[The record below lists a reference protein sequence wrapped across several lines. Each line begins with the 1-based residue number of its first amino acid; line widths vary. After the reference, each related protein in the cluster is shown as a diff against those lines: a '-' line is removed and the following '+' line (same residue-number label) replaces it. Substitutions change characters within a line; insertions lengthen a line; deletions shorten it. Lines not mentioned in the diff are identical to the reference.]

1 MKSLMERRRAKNMK
15 LKAMFSK
22 VVAVLCIVTI
32 FISSFHVS
40 VFDSKASAETEKGYE
55 LVTLSDLTD
64 NYEPGNVTAK
74 TVFTKSSA
82 LTWAGTVF
90 EGEFEFYNT
99 SGNQANMLLL
109 GNTTN
114 SRGLKVY
121 LQNETTLRVRFQ
133 DKPGASAR
141 TKDVDITAENVQLEK
156 FTNQKLKLKIQ
167 FDFKNYSTDGTTADV
182 TAKITIND
190 KYTTTLEQTA
200 FQLVYMSRV
209 VWLAATNDAPLYHNS
224 QKIYDTVTLSDLT
237 DNYEPGNVTAKTVFT
252 KSSALTWAGTVFE
265 GEFEFYNTSG
275 NQANMLLLGNTTNSR
290 GLKVYLQNETT
301 LRVRFQ
307 DKPGAS
313 ARTKDVDITAENVQL
328 EKFTNQKLKLKIQ
341 FDFKNY
347 STDGTTADV
356 TAKITINDKYT
367 TTLEQTAFQLVY
379 MSRVVWLAATN
390 DAPLY
395 HNSQAQGGE
404 VTPPEEEEPEEIG
417 PVLNPN
423 DYELVAL
430 SDLTD
435 NYEEGNVTDNKT
447 KYIKGETK
455 TWVDTVFAGTFKFAH
470 TGTDQA
476 NMLVLGHTSKGGLRI
491 YVNKSGELQIR
502 LHDYNTPNSASR
514 VTDVKITAKQIGVEA
529 IENAE
534 LKLKL
539 YFDFENVNT
548 DANTADVVVR
558 VEINDKYVTAITQK
572 DYQLAYMNR
581 VAWLIGTKD
590 YPLYHNSINE
600 QTTGTEEV
608 PTLNPNFKELT
619 FASYEIKTGT
629 YKYANKKLSA
639 KGQAELDNLDG
650 VIFSDTVNFS
660 DEPGACICFGGVKTA
675 WQGLNILSTAKG
687 ELQIKAA
694 TGKPFEPLVFKS
706 EYAGVDLTGQDVEFT
721 MSFEYV
727 DADGDGQKND
737 VKLGVWFNGKA
748 YRNKW
753 YYLPN
758 FAEQLGSHLGIYI
771 PNEKTTLSI
780 KTYTEPFVFEE
791 FGFTKNWKHEL
802 RLKK

>member
-1 MKSLMERRRAKNMK
+1 MPGTLKSLMERRRAKNMK

-40 VFDSKASAETEKGYE
+40 VFDSKASTETEKGYE

-74 TVFTKSSA
+74 TVFTKNSA
-82 LTWAGTVF
+82 LTWAETVF

-404 VTPPEEEEPEEIG
+404 VTPPEEEEPEEEEEIDDT
-417 PVLNPN
+417 V
-423 DYELVAL
+423 LVASGTMVCKKTITETEASVAGEATSGSTTVTVEFSDGMLTTISSSKTVSGVETPEQHQAVASELTLETAPTFNFAATDENGELDL
-430 SDLTD
+430 SIDAVKA
-435 NYEEGNVTDNKT
+435 NYEDLDFVCE
-447 KYIKGETK
+447 
-455 TWVDTVFAGTFKFAH
+455 
-470 TGTDQA
+470 
-476 NMLVLGHTSKGGLRI
+476 VL
-491 YVNKSGELQIR
+491 
-502 LHDYNTPNSASR
+502 
-514 VTDVKITAKQIGVEA
+514 
-529 IENAE
+529 
-534 LKLKL
+534 
-539 YFDFENVNT
+539 
-548 DANTADVVVR
+548 
-558 VEINDKYVTAITQK
+558 
-572 DYQLAYMNR
+572 
-581 VAWLIGTKD
+581 
-590 YPLYHNSINE
+590 
-600 QTTGTEEV
+600 
-608 PTLNPNFKELT
+608 
-619 FASYEIKTGT
+619 
-629 YKYANKKLSA
+629 
-639 KGQAELDNLDG
+639 
-650 VIFSDTVNFS
+650 
-660 DEPGACICFGGVKTA
+660 
-675 WQGLNILSTAKG
+675 
-687 ELQIKAA
+687 
-694 TGKPFEPLVFKS
+694 
-706 EYAGVDLTGQDVEFT
+706 
-721 MSFEYV
+721 
-727 DADGDGQKND
+727 
-737 VKLGVWFNGKA
+737 
-748 YRNKW
+748 
-753 YYLPN
+753 
-758 FAEQLGSHLGIYI
+758 
-771 PNEKTTLSI
+771 
-780 KTYTEPFVFEE
+780 
-791 FGFTKNWKHEL
+791 
-802 RLKK
+802 

>member
-1 MKSLMERRRAKNMK
+1 
-15 LKAMFSK
+15 
-22 VVAVLCIVTI
+22 
-32 FISSFHVS
+32 
-40 VFDSKASAETEKGYE
+40 
-55 LVTLSDLTD
+55 
-64 NYEPGNVTAK
+64 
-74 TVFTKSSA
+74 
-82 LTWAGTVF
+82 
-90 EGEFEFYNT
+90 
-99 SGNQANMLLL
+99 
-109 GNTTN
+109 
-114 SRGLKVY
+114 
-121 LQNETTLRVRFQ
+121 
-133 DKPGASAR
+133 
-141 TKDVDITAENVQLEK
+141 
-156 FTNQKLKLKIQ
+156 
-167 FDFKNYSTDGTTADV
+167 
-182 TAKITIND
+182 
-190 KYTTTLEQTA
+190 
-200 FQLVYMSRV
+200 
-209 VWLAATNDAPLYHNS
+209 
-224 QKIYDTVTLSDLT
+224 
-237 DNYEPGNVTAKTVFT
+237 
-252 KSSALTWAGTVFE
+252 
-265 GEFEFYNTSG
+265 
-275 NQANMLLLGNTTNSR
+275 
-290 GLKVYLQNETT
+290 
-301 LRVRFQ
+301 
-307 DKPGAS
+307 
-313 ARTKDVDITAENVQL
+313 
-328 EKFTNQKLKLKIQ
+328 
-341 FDFKNY
+341 
-347 STDGTTADV
+347 
-356 TAKITINDKYT
+356 
-367 TTLEQTAFQLVY
+367 

-447 KYIKGETK
+447 KYTKGETK
-455 TWVDTVFAGTFKFAH
+455 TWADTVFEGTFKFAH

-476 NMLVLGHTSKGGLRI
+476 NMLVLGNTSKGGLRI

-590 YPLYHNSINE
+590 YPLYHNSVNE
-600 QTTGTEEV
+600 EATGTEEV
-608 PTLNPNFKELT
+608 PTLNSNFKELT

-758 FAEQLGSHLGIYI
+758 FAEQLGGHLGIYI

-780 KTYTEPFVFEE
+780 KTYTEAFVFEE